1 MSGDTVLYD
10 SLAFIEDTLLA
21 LGISNKLTM
30 RTLLLAEELIPQF
43 LENGTP
49 GSQLRVQ
56 IKRSLGNASVLIS
69 APGTQFDPYGPTD
82 TSDTY
87 GQLEDE
93 EAQQAIRSI
102 LLRSQGENLKFSCKN
117 GVNQVRILADQ
128 SQQSMLVMT
137 AAALVMGL
145 VFGLLMKYV
154 FPSALSYGLNSY
166 FLDPVKTIFMNALK
180 VVIGPGV
187 FFSIVS
193 CISRFKDLSELGRL
207 GAKVTGTYLMT
218 TVMAVL
224 LAIGVFTLLHPGKLG
239 FALSMNSV
247 VGSIS
252 VDTDTDMDTSV
263 LQAIIHI
270 VPDNFIKPFL
280 ETNTAQLIFL
290 AVLFGIAVGMIG
302 KYSSILLDFFEAFNS
317 LFSTITTILTRIIPI
332 VVFCSVA
339 LMIAELG
346 GSALLAVFT
355 AAGTVIL
362 AIVCMLLVYG
372 VLIAMLG
379 HLNPITFFR
388 KNREGMITSFSLS
401 SSSAA
406 MPTSMNICTDKLGV
420 SPRVCNFSI
429 PLGAAVNLDGA
440 CIMLTI
446 CGLFLARLY
455 GVSVSGSALLPLAVT
470 VVVTSMGAS
479 GFPGAELICL
489 GVVLESLGVPIAA
502 IGLIMGLNPFLD
514 MFVAMSN
521 TTGDITAAVLVA
533 KSEGLLDLEKYNK

>member
-224 LAIGVFTLLHPGKLG
+224 LAIGITLLVIAKI
-239 FALSMNSV
+239 LS
-247 VGSIS
+247 
-252 VDTDTDMDTSV
+252 
-263 LQAIIHI
+263 
-270 VPDNFIKPFL
+270 
-280 ETNTAQLIFL
+280 
-290 AVLFGIAVGMIG
+290 
-302 KYSSILLDFFEAFNS
+302 
-317 LFSTITTILTRIIPI
+317 
-332 VVFCSVA
+332 
-339 LMIAELG
+339 
-346 GSALLAVFT
+346 
-355 AAGTVIL
+355 
-362 AIVCMLLVYG
+362 
-372 VLIAMLG
+372 
-379 HLNPITFFR
+379 
-388 KNREGMITSFSLS
+388 
-401 SSSAA
+401 
-406 MPTSMNICTDKLGV
+406 
-420 SPRVCNFSI
+420 
-429 PLGAAVNLDGA
+429 
-440 CIMLTI
+440 
-446 CGLFLARLY
+446 
-455 GVSVSGSALLPLAVT
+455 
-470 VVVTSMGAS
+470 
-479 GFPGAELICL
+479 
-489 GVVLESLGVPIAA
+489 
-502 IGLIMGLNPFLD
+502 
-514 MFVAMSN
+514 
-521 TTGDITAAVLVA
+521 
-533 KSEGLLDLEKYNK
+533 